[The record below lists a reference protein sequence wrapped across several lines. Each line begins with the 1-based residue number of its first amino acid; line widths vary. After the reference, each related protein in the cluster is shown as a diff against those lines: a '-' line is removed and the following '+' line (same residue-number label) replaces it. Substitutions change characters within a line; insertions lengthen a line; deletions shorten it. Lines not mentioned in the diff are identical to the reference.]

1 VQFTVITLP
10 EAVDR
15 PQLVLRTGENVLSV
29 NEHARWAEPL
39 RSAFALVLAAE
50 MRAAL
55 GGAPVLVRA
64 AGTDDAAWKL
74 SVDVQR
80 FEARAGRGAVIEA
93 VWSLRRK
100 DGTKALARS
109 SSITEAA
116 NGEALETLVAAQ
128 SRAVATLAREIAR
141 TVDEQSR

>member
-1 VQFTVITLP
+1 M
-10 EAVDR
+10 DR
-15 PQLVLRTGENVLSV
+15 PQLVLRTGENSLSV

-39 RSAFALVLAAE
+39 RNAFALVLAAE

-64 AGTDDAAWKL
+64 AGADNAAWKL

-80 FEARAGRGAVIEA
+80 FEAQPGRGAILEA
-93 VWSLRRK
+93 VWSLR
-100 DGTKALARS
+100 GNAGAKALTQS

-116 NGEALETLVAAQ
+116 NADTLEALVAAQ